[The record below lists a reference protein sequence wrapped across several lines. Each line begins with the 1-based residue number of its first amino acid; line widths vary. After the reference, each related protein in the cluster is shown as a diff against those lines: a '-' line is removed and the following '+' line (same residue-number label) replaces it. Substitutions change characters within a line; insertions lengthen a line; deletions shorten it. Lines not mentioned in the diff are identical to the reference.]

1 MMKKR
6 KALEKNISDS
16 EQKIVMSQ
24 HALAQAEQEME
35 NAILQGKLDRLN
47 ANKRIVDAQDKVAQ
61 AEIDAANAKKEQI
74 EKERK

>member
-1 MMKKR
+1 MKKR